1 MVVMELLVMRQ
12 WSQYFHYVFV
22 VQYLS
27 LQQTLSKLQREG
39 GREREREREKER
51 DGERVREMRK
61 EGESIKCCF
70 TVCITTHSVPCVQF
84 AVPC

>member
-1 MVVMELLVMRQ
+1 MVVMELLVVRQ

-39 GREREREREKER
+39 GRERERERE
-51 DGERVREMRK
+51 GEREGWRESERNE
-61 EGESIKCCF
+61 EGGGEHKMLLYRMYND
-70 TVCITTHSVPCVQF
+70 T
-84 AVPC
+84 